1 MHALAIDDTTADRT
15 RETRRMDVTDVEAT
29 QVMEYAATR
38 EDLHFERRGGW
49 TYLIEER

>member
-1 MHALAIDDTTADRT
+1 MHAVSVDDPTGDRT

-29 QVMEYAATR
+29 QVMAYAATR

-49 TYLIEER
+49 TYLVEER